1 MNIRIKFLGG
11 ARTVTGSKY
20 LLEIDDFR
28 LLIDCGLFQGLKP
41 LRLRNW
47 DDFPL
52 DPSTINA
59 VILTHAH
66 LDHTGYL
73 PRLFKQGYSGPVY
86 CTSAT
91 NDLVEI
97 LLKDSAKLQV
107 EEAIYARK
115 KGFSKH
121 ENPLPLYNSEDVDLV
136 LPRMIGMGYNEDI
149 RISENISI
157 RFLNASHILGAS
169 MVELTVTGT
178 HQEKKLLFSGD
189 IGRFRNPLL
198 FPPQLVKQSDILV
211 IESTYGIKS
220 NPFVKPEEELAEVI
234 NETINR
240 KGCVLIPA
248 FAVGRTQLILYYL
261 KELLDRGIIPEI
273 PIYMDSPMAITT
285 TNLYEKHFEFHR
297 LDKEEMKYEE
307 SFIKLRKNLHIIQSQ
322 VKSMAL
328 NEISERAIIISASGM
343 LNGGRILHHLYRRLP
358 RENDSLILVGY
369 QAEGTRGR
377 RIVDGDKEIR
387 IFGQEV
393 PIKCHVYQIDG
404 FSAHADREELYFWL
418 DHFEKPPKKTFVV
431 HGEEKSAIGF
441 AINIKEKYGWNTEAP
456 GYLDSAELFK
466 GI

>member
-47 DDFPL
+47 DDFPI

-136 LPRMIGMGYNEDI
+136 LPRMIG
-149 RISENISI
+149 
-157 RFLNASHILGAS
+157 
-169 MVELTVTGT
+169 
-178 HQEKKLLFSGD
+178 
-189 IGRFRNPLL
+189 
-198 FPPQLVKQSDILV
+198 
-211 IESTYGIKS
+211 
-220 NPFVKPEEELAEVI
+220 
-234 NETINR
+234 
-240 KGCVLIPA
+240 
-248 FAVGRTQLILYYL
+248 
-261 KELLDRGIIPEI
+261 
-273 PIYMDSPMAITT
+273 
-285 TNLYEKHFEFHR
+285 
-297 LDKEEMKYEE
+297 
-307 SFIKLRKNLHIIQSQ
+307 
-322 VKSMAL
+322 
-328 NEISERAIIISASGM
+328 
-343 LNGGRILHHLYRRLP
+343 
-358 RENDSLILVGY
+358 
-369 QAEGTRGR
+369 
-377 RIVDGDKEIR
+377 
-387 IFGQEV
+387 
-393 PIKCHVYQIDG
+393 
-404 FSAHADREELYFWL
+404 
-418 DHFEKPPKKTFVV
+418 
-431 HGEEKSAIGF
+431 
-441 AINIKEKYGWNTEAP
+441 
-456 GYLDSAELFK
+456 
-466 GI
+466 